1 MTLTDSSPFDFWVL
15 SYLNHNLTDSESSL
29 MSHRLCDSA
38 PSLLSLLHR
47 ASLCR
52 HCLAAVTCHRPT
64 AHCAQPP
71 HLGVN
76 RSNHSIS
83 LALQPLATCWRQGRQ
98 AQSAS
103 TQRHTSCRDIAIM
116 WLGELG
122 LLGCA
127 VAAGTP
133 AWEPGSANHCGQCA
147 IAP

>member
-52 HCLAAVTCHRPT
+52 HCLAAVTCHSQ
-64 AHCAQPP
+64 AHSPLCPATPFRCKS
-71 HLGVN
+71 LD
-76 RSNHSIS
+76 S
-83 LALQPLATCWRQGRQ
+83 LALPPLATCWRQGRQ